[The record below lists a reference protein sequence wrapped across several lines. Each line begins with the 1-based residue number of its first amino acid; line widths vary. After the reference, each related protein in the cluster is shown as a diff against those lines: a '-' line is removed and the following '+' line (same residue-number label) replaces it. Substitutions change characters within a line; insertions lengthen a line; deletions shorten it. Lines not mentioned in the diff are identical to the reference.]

1 MDTTKLS
8 NFANLTTQEALAKYS
23 THETNGLTQG
33 QVQKQREIHG
43 SNELEAEDEKTLWEL
58 IMEQFEDSLVRI
70 LLAAAT
76 ISFVFAL
83 TGDGEDGLAAFVEPF
98 VILLI
103 LVLNGIVAIW

>member
-1 MDTTKLS
+1 MTT
-8 NFANLTTQEALAKYS
+8 
-23 THETNGLTQG
+23 G
-33 QVQKQREIHG
+33 QVEKQRKEFG
-43 SNELEAEDEKTLWEL
+43 FNELEQDDEKTLWER

-76 ISFVFAL
+76 ISLVFAL
-83 TGDGEDGLAAFVEPF
+83 TGDGDEGITAYVEPF